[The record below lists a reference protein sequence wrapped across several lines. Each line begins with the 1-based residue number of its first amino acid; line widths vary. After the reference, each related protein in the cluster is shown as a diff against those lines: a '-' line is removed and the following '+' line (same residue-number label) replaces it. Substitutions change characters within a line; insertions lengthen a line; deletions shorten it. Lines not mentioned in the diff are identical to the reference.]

1 MPHRGY
7 LKQHAGT
14 IGLLQKVLDS
24 LLIAGALFLAR
35 MAYGQEWNNTETL
48 LLAFCAIALF
58 QFFGNIFSLYRS
70 WRTHSIAEE
79 FEALIYTLIAMV
91 LGLLLLAFAT
101 KVSSQYS
108 RLAVGSWWLS
118 LPFVLFLI
126 RIAVRTILRNMRHQG
141 FNIRRVAI
149 VGTGKNALQLAQEIN
164 NNDWMGLEIAG
175 FYDDRQSFR
184 EALDEMPQVPIK
196 GSFDELIRGSKSGM
210 FDEIYVALPMR
221 AEELISRLIME
232 LRDASV
238 PVHMVP
244 DLFTFNL
251 LRSRTSNLGNIP
263 IVSVYESPLDNTGV
277 LLKRTFDLLVGSI
290 IMLVIA
296 IPMALI
302 ALGIKLTS
310 PGPVLFK
317 QHRYGLRGEKIEV
330 WKFRS
335 MTVTEN
341 GNRVRQA
348 SKNDARITRF
358 GAFLRRTSLDEL
370 PQFINVLQG
379 SMSIVGPRP
388 HAIAHNEQY
397 RKSIDGYMLRHLMK
411 PGITGWAQV
420 NGWRG
425 ETDTEEKMQKRIDYD
440 LEYMRNWSLALDI
453 KIILLTLFKG
463 FINKNAY

>member
-1 MPHRGY
+1 MPNRGY

-35 MAYGQEWNNTETL
+35 MAYGQGWNNTETL

-79 FEALIYTLIAMV
+79 FEALFYTLIAMV